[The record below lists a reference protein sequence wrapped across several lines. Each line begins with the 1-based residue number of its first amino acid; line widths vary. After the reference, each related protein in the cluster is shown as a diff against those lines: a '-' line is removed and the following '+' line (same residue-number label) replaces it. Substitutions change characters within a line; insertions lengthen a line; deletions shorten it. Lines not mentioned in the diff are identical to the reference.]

1 MKKTTVSL
9 GGINRNDYD
18 GSAHIVNL
26 RLKDKAFRPVP
37 EPTKVDKE
45 MDGKVEYIHA
55 SSDYR
60 NLIDYKH
67 YASVTEVYYRGN
79 LNDNKKE
86 QSIHIGSF
94 KAKVLDV
101 THIGN
106 TLIFLTDDGQ
116 YYFLFKNGEYK
127 FLGNKIPEVKAKFK
141 TRASSKVNNYA
152 SNSTEAE
159 RGSIRDSIYFHKT
172 DYDIQGLDPYEATKN
187 GLTTDVVTKISTDF
201 EVQFNSAMKSIYNLG
216 CIPNFPTQVRVA
228 LKLYDGTY
236 VNHTAPIIITKG
248 NGKESYAY
256 CLVAFSRS
264 NSYDFVLPLEEYTGT
279 MPPYIVRARPDWDR
293 GVAVPQLSLY
303 DGFKSN
309 ELPEEDTPPE
319 QYYGSK
325 DNWKRFAVMA
335 DFIKNNREAYSEE
348 QAQRPGADGTR
359 TDSNGNTTREQ
370 SMLRV
375 FKDSR
380 FAIKVFVPFVALTV
394 DSNLDDWKDIIS
406 SIDIFVSKPV
416 NPLKVGAECQYPLDN
431 RTQLFFDYNKGTSM
445 YEAHRAYNFCALH
458 KRLPQY
464 SEEEM
469 FDSVR
474 ENGNF
479 YLIKSMD
486 IADGEYKEIA
496 NGNWVSLA
504 EDISK
509 NMSVIEQERTLPDDY
524 NSRDKMTSRASYVY
538 NQSLHLAD
546 ISSVLFKGFSPY
558 DFCVN
563 DGSSKYKNKGYC
575 KVTIDGAI
583 EKCVSFNLKETDTD
597 CFISPMLYYPN
608 AKASKIEIGVVN
620 DRGVILSKT
629 FPLAP
634 HPSLNGAYYLDRE
647 LKPIVVSDYTAM
659 PTEEVSATIVEPNKM
674 IATSISNPFVFT
686 AERTNY
692 VGTGSILAMHA
703 ATTALSQGQ
712 SAQLPLYVF
721 CTDGVYALTT
731 NTQGEYMTSQNVTF
745 DILADKKKLCATEN
759 AIVFGTQQGLKVIQ
773 GGTSALLSAPL
784 NGSAHRYGKGEHYE
798 NPYLES
804 FIPGMDM
811 RDFNDFLCDR
821 DTSVHYDY
829 PNNEVWVFNPRS
841 RYAYIL
847 SLYNNVWSMRSK
859 DEADSIIS
867 AYPSLY
873 LRNGNSLADVTPDN
887 DSKLPFAIIT
897 NPIGGIEFTRIAD
910 ITIDTRFIT
919 DNIRCTL
926 LAGNNPFR
934 LAKVRTLRAEKPQGG
949 NPVPTPSLHLGRIPA
964 SVRYVQFAMDGHVTE
979 ANLTGFTMLTDTES
993 YNPVR

>member
-45 MDGKVEYIHA
+45 IDGKVEYIHA

-86 QSIHIGSF
+86 QSILIGSF
-94 KAKVLDV
+94 QAKVLDV
-101 THIGN
+101 SHIGN

-127 FLGNKIPEVKAKFK
+127 MLGNKIPEVKVKFRL
-141 TRASSKVNNYA
+141 TPDVVNFADGATSALKNRVH
-152 SNSTEAE
+152 E
-159 RGSIRDSIYFHKT
+159 SIYFHPSSTHLDVELKKAM
-172 DYDIQGLDPYEATKN
+172 YDGDALSDAQH
-187 GLTTDVVTKISTDF
+187 KITADF
-201 EVQFNSAMKSIYNLG
+201 DALFNKAMTEIFSIG
-216 CIPNFPTQVRVA
+216 AVPDFPTQVRTG
-228 LKLYDGTY
+228 LRLYDGSY
-236 VNHTAPIIITKG
+236 VKQSAPLVLSKG
-248 NGKESYAY
+248 TGKDSILY
-256 CLVAFSRS
+256 CMTQFSDAIAFAFSQAGFTHAGQKYLWPVEAGYWRYETAADGS
-264 NSYDFVLPLEEYTGT
+264 IKEYLTDKGATFPVVYDPMGESLAKLFGMKDRLDFRLNKWTNAQTQAMLRGCRLATRIFFLRAQIEIPAELSDWKDVVTHFDIFTSKP
-279 MPPYIVRARPDWDR
+279 MPPY
-293 GVAVPQLSLY
+293 
-303 DGFKSN
+303 
-309 ELPEEDTPPE
+309 TPGEISEFPVDE
-319 QYYGSK
+319 
-325 DNWKRFAVMA
+325 NTV
-335 DFIKNNREAYSEE
+335 FINGYKPSSE
-348 QAQRPGADGTR
+348 
-359 TDSNGNTTREQ
+359 N
-370 SMLRV
+370 
-375 FKDSR
+375 
-380 FAIKVFVPFVALTV
+380 
-394 DSNLDDWKDIIS
+394 DWKLES
-406 SIDIFVSKPV
+406 
-416 NPLKVGAECQYPLDN
+416 A
-431 RTQLFFDYNKGTSM
+431 RDYNKLSP
-445 YEAHRAYNFCALH
+445 H
-458 KRLPQY
+458 KRLAQ
-464 SEEEM
+464 STDEEI
-469 FDSVR
+469 FDAVN

-479 YLIKSMD
+479 YLLKSIGISD
-486 IADGEYKEIA
+486 DEYLDAKYLDWFSLSNEIR
-496 NGNWVSLA
+496 
-504 EDISK
+504 D
-509 NMSVIEQERTLPDDY
+509 NMSLIQQNRLLADDY
-524 NSRDKMTSRASYVY
+524 ISRSVTTAKVSYAF
-538 NQSLHLAD
+538 NNSLHLAD
-546 ISSVLFKGFSPY
+546 LTTTRFKGFAP
-558 DFCVN
+558 DELCVV
-563 DGSSKYKNKGYC
+563 DPSQDYTGEGYC
-575 KVTIDGAI
+575 KVTI
-583 EKCVSFNLKETDTD
+583 EENNQSKVVSISGPLSKEG
-597 CFISPMLYYPN
+597 CFISPMLYYPDTN
-608 AKASKIEIGVVN
+608 AVSMEIGVY
-620 DRGVILSKT
+620 SKSGELQKSV
-629 FPLAP
+629 FELKP
-634 HPSLNGAYYLDRE
+634 HKSLNGASYLSPDLMPIQ
-647 LKPIVVSDYTAM
+647 LKKPAQMPLKEETVSIA
-659 PTEEVSATIVEPNKM
+659 EPNKM

-692 VGTGSILAMHA
+692 IGNGKILAMHA

-745 DILADKKKLCATEN
+745 DILVDKKKLCSTEN
-759 AIVFGTQQGLKVIQ
+759 AIIFGTRQGLKVIQ